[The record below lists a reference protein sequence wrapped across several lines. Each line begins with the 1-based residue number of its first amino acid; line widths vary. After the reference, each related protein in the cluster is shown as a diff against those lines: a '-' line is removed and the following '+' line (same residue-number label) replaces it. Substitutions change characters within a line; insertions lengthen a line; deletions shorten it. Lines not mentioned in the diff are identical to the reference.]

1 MPCSRRLAVALPN
14 TPNLLSLTARS
25 WSNCSAY
32 STALLPPVDFRACP
46 SSPQH
51 WGKLSLLS
59 SEQRTSGDDR
69 SLSGNQLNHLNM
81 ADLDS
86 VIVRTN
92 TFYNT
97 KIQGNHSI
105 PIDPA
110 IGRSSPGPHHSLL
123 TSLRKEG
130 WPASCVCRGT
140 RLWERLSTHNPIAM
154 ATGGLCFETD
164 WGSKAKWA
172 HPRLGP
178 PLAMPVD

>member
-32 STALLPPVDFRACP
+32 STALLPSVDFRACP

-51 WGKLSLLS
+51 WGELSLLS

-69 SLSGNQLNHLNM
+69 SLSGNQFNHLNM

-110 IGRSSPGPHHSLL
+110 IGPEFTWTPPQPAHFSEEGRLASQLCLQRDSP
-123 TSLRKEG
+123 
-130 WPASCVCRGT
+130 VGT
-140 RLWERLSTHNPIAM
+140 AQHTQSHRHANR
-154 ATGGLCFETD
+154 
-164 WGSKAKWA
+164 WA
-172 HPRLGP
+172 LF
-178 PLAMPVD
+178 